1 MQKLAGLVEK
11 LPRNQR
17 RSLHEAMSGRKPL
30 FPRVNCNGEEVNTF
44 VLSSIQLMA
53 TSRRVLI
60 FADSDN
66 TVIAA
71 QSFNRK
77 LDWLKIRDY
86 LADPSEGR
94 EIIEMVIYVGLPP
107 ARERFEEQR
116 KTKEKFIYWARSNG
130 FLVVTR
136 ESKAK
141 GDEYESNVD
150 IVMAM
155 DAVELALEIR
165 PDIVVLVTGDSDFA
179 YLAEKLRRRGMRV
192 EVASVEQSLG
202 NELKNAANSTV
213 DLIEIFD
220 KFEPQNNT
228 QNHYRIGNTNLF
240 D

>member
-1 MQKLAGLVEK
+1 MQKHPGLVEK
-11 LPRNQR
+11 FERNQR

-30 FPRVNCNGEEVNTF
+30 FPMVNCNGEQVNTF

-107 ARERFEEQR
+107 ARERFE
-116 KTKEKFIYWARSNG
+116 
-130 FLVVTR
+130 
-136 ESKAK
+136 
-141 GDEYESNVD
+141 
-150 IVMAM
+150 
-155 DAVELALEIR
+155 
-165 PDIVVLVTGDSDFA
+165 
-179 YLAEKLRRRGMRV
+179 
-192 EVASVEQSLG
+192 
-202 NELKNAANSTV
+202 
-213 DLIEIFD
+213 
-220 KFEPQNNT
+220 
-228 QNHYRIGNTNLF
+228 
-240 D
+240 

>member
-1 MQKLAGLVEK
+1 M
-11 LPRNQR
+11 
-17 RSLHEAMSGRKPL
+17 
-30 FPRVNCNGEEVNTF
+30 
-44 VLSSIQLMA
+44 
-53 TSRRVLI
+53 
-60 FADSDN
+60 
-66 TVIAA
+66 
-71 QSFNRK
+71 
-77 LDWLKIRDY
+77 
-86 LADPSEGR
+86 
-94 EIIEMVIYVGLPP
+94 
-107 ARERFEEQR
+107 
-116 KTKEKFIYWARSNG
+116 
-130 FLVVTR
+130 VVTR
-136 ESKAK
+136 EGKAK

-220 KFEPQNNT
+220 GFERQNNG